1 MTLASVKNGSNI
13 TGVTGRMLFEWSDVC
28 DGWAVQQHLQLHF
41 SYAEGDE
48 SDVNSTIVSYESKD
62 GKHYNFNVH
71 RVSDGKETDNFRGK
85 ATVGPDGGNV
95 LYSAPKDKT
104 LKLAPNTIFPS
115 AHTEVLIQKAEA
127 NEKLFTRRVFDGSD
141 EEGISDVS
149 AFIGPEQAHI
159 QTTDMDP
166 KLKTNPLLEQPAW
179 PVRMAFYKLNTETG
193 EPDYEMNL
201 TLLAN
206 GVARDMQL
214 DYGDFSVSGVLTHI
228 EPLPSA
234 GCP

>member
-1 MTLASVKNGSNI
+1 
-13 TGVTGRMLFEWSDVC
+13 
-28 DGWAVQQHLQLHF
+28 
-41 SYAEGDE
+41 
-48 SDVNSTIVSYESKD
+48 
-62 GKHYNFNVH
+62 
-71 RVSDGKETDNFRGK
+71 
-85 ATVGPDGGNV
+85 
-95 LYSAPKDKT
+95 
-104 LKLAPNTIFPS
+104 
-115 AHTEVLIQKAEA
+115 
-127 NEKLFTRRVFDGSD
+127 
-141 EEGISDVS
+141 
-149 AFIGPEQAHI
+149 
-159 QTTDMDP
+159 MDP